1 MYIVRP
7 VTTKDIDGIF
17 GLAQKAFPGMTTLP
31 PDRDALMKKIDL
43 SLKSMLSE
51 VSEASDQTYM
61 LVMED
66 TNTQQVVGTANIIA
80 RLGENDQFYSYK
92 LNKMTYSHKALDK
105 KVSVESLH
113 LSNHFEGFAEVA
125 TLYLAEP
132 FRRNGNGKLLAKS
145 RYLFMAKFRERF
157 PEKVMADLRGYFD
170 SDGNSPF
177 WNALGQRFF
186 DMSFAEADLYGSLNG
201 NQFIADLMPKQ
212 PVYVNLLPQDAQDAI
227 GRPND
232 QGKAALA
239 MLENE
244 GFRWNGHIDI
254 FDGSPSVDVLID
266 QLESVKA
273 CQQATCI
280 VLDEHAAKSSPSQNS
295 VSNTPANKTK
305 NTQYLISAGGLFD
318 YRVCASE
325 AVLIN
330 RSHSRALLANKE
342 QDYLEI
348 ALPLQ
353 TRDALHL
360 AQGDVV
366 SFITL

>member
-1 MYIVRP
+1 MLIVRP
-7 VTTKDIDGIF
+7 VTAEDIDGILE
-17 GLAQKAFPGMTTLP
+17 LAKKAYPGMTTLP
-31 PDRDALMKKIDL
+31 PDRIALTKKI
-43 SLKSMLSE
+43 E
-51 VSEASDQTYM
+51 VSLASMAETFEEKNQKHALNECGSDSISESAIGDQTYM

-66 TNTQQVVGTANIIA
+66 SETNTVVGTASIIA

-125 TLYLAEP
+125 SLYLAEP
-132 FRRNGNGKLLAKS
+132 FRKNGNGKLLAKS

-157 PEKVMADLRGYFD
+157 PEQVMADLRGYFD

-177 WNALGQRFF
+177 WNALGQHFF

-239 MLENE
+239 MLEKE

-254 FDGSPSVDVLID
+254 FDGSPSVDVYID

-273 CQQATCI
+273 RKDATFSTQ
-280 VLDEHAAKSSPSQNS
+280 AAKQNLHERFLLS
-295 VSNTPANKTK
+295 AGDISNFRVCVSEGICLEKEGNTPSLLLPQETQEALQLSANE
-305 NTQYLISAGGLFD
+305 L
-318 YRVCASE
+318 
-325 AVLIN
+325 
-330 RSHSRALLANKE
+330 
-342 QDYLEI
+342 
-348 ALPLQ
+348 
-353 TRDALHL
+353 
-360 AQGDVV
+360 V
-366 SFITL
+366 SFISL